1 MLHGLLKRQL
11 YKAIGLTVFICAI
24 LTLQQNASWESSL
37 DGCYYQEQTKYM
49 SQFDLNDAEAF
60 FAALVEDTNMAIDK
74 VTEIE
79 WFTDYRGEIPEGVV
93 NPLDAVS
100 SGAMYMDYDMV
111 IWQQSMLDLPGIYT
125 DSIRGDEQM
134 LKSLSKRLY
143 YTKNLNT
150 IIENHKEI
158 AARGIRRGGS
168 NTQLYKLA
176 VAELNRIP
184 LNFAVQDTAYTQNF
198 LDYMESDWCFICL
211 LGLIFFGTLSS
222 VSQQKIIW
230 QIAVSKLG
238 ERKYALTQIAATMI
252 IAVLVFV
259 VYHMGILLACCQWQP
274 EQIAWELPIQCIT
287 GDLFD
292 SFEIILDLKVWEYI
306 LLLCGMKCLFGLLI
320 CAIISLIS
328 LVCKNNTLAALG
340 SVSICGGLILL
351 RNSNTFG
358 NIFIGNAGSLLKGL
372 CWARIG
378 DITLSYSAI
387 YFAVLPVLIVA
398 IVGFLVP
405 LAKPAMRRCSR

>member
-24 LTLQQNASWESSL
+24 LMLQQNASWESSL
-37 DGCYYQEQTKYM
+37 DGCYYREQAKYI
-49 SQFDLNDAEAF
+49 SQFDLNNAEAF
-60 FAALVEDTNMAIDK
+60 FAALVEDTNRAIDK

-79 WFTDYRGEIPEGVV
+79 WFTDYKGELPEGVV

-111 IWQQSMLDLPGIYT
+111 IWQQNMLELPGIYT

-143 YTKNLNT
+143 YARNFNT

-168 NTQLYKLA
+168 NAQLYKLA
-176 VAELNRIP
+176 EAELNRIP
-184 LNFAVQDTAYTQNF
+184 LNFAVQDTAYTENF
-198 LDYMESDWCFICL
+198 LDYMESDWCFIAL
-211 LGLIFFGTLSS
+211 LGLIFFGTFSS

-328 LVCKNNTLAALG
+328 LACKNNTLAALG

-351 RNSNTFG
+351 RSSNAFG

-378 DITLSYSAI
+378 DITLSYLAI
-387 YFAVLPVLIVA
+387 YFAILPVLIVA
-398 IVGFLVP
+398 IVSFLVL